1 MFSLGVL
8 AAVFTLFLPP
18 LVGGAATNTTRTIVT
33 PGNSH
38 SLPETY
44 QFDPRDGW
52 ESVIVTNMR
61 YKYRRSS
68 TPFRGTTSTAA
79 PGKNSS
85 SPLKRPSSTKPQHS
99 TTKNVFR
106 SVGAS
111 IVEFT
116 KGIIGIGKA
125 EEVVITWYT
134 GHDLLNP
141 SCWTKPIWS
150 PTDES
155 FVAALTLD
163 GWLEKPKCFKFI
175 ELCHGATQCIFV
187 RVVDTCAGCKKGTKH
202 VDLTLA
208 AFKQLAP
215 PSEGVA
221 NVQMREASEPTNWS
235 EALWGPK
242 VVV

>member
-1 MFSLGVL
+1 MDIITVLGQKKSISRDPNATRRPKSRYGQLELAACTTPRLVCNPTIAFLDISMFSLGVL

-125 EEVVITWYT
+125 EEVVITWFDSYAR
-134 GHDLLNP
+134 
-141 SCWTKPIWS
+141 S
-150 PTDES
+150 
-155 FVAALTLD
+155 LTM
-163 GWLEKPKCFKFI
+163 
-175 ELCHGATQCIFV
+175 
-187 RVVDTCAGCKKGTKH
+187 H
-202 VDLTLA
+202 V
-208 AFKQLAP
+208 
-215 PSEGVA
+215 
-221 NVQMREASEPTNWS
+221 
-235 EALWGPK
+235 
-242 VVV
+242 